1 MARRRNS
8 AGLLLHQPSKSFSS
22 SSWFLYFC
30 CLSNNWCCLSVFITN
45 SWLGSCQDTWM
56 STHERSR
63 RITWSISILND
74 YGNGIDWHHG
84 NKHMQFIRVKNM
96 LLLDLLWH
104 DQLKWQL
111 HLLFNGQQA
120 PSPLPFSLWISL
132 VILLGRR
139 KNMNTTA
146 CLCVVI
152 LDDRSGNT
160 YAIFVGV
167 VGDNGKPSLEGR
179 SSSVNDGC
187 AMSST
192 NEEQFFFLPYIV
204 HYILQGGQA
213 HKWLLMKEKFEWFC
227 RSQLL
232 LATSGNLY
240 MFVCLFFVFKEGKL
254 IVFFWF

>member
-1 MARRRNS
+1 MGSIGIMAINTCNLS
-8 AGLLLHQPSKSFSS
+8 ELKNAA
-22 SSWFLYFC
+22 SW
-30 CLSNNWCCLSVFITN
+30 SV
-45 SWLGSCQDTWM
+45 M
-56 STHERSR
+56 
-63 RITWSISILND
+63 TWSTKMTIT
-74 YGNGIDWHHG
+74 
-84 NKHMQFIRVKNM
+84 FIIQWSTGS
-96 LLLDLLWH
+96 L
-104 DQLKWQL
+104 
-111 HLLFNGQQA
+111 
-120 PSPLPFSLWISL
+120 PLPFSLWISL